1 LSGNFRQI
9 ISRKGTKAQR
19 EGKEQNG
26 MNRQKS
32 HEIFQRAKQLM
43 PGGVNSAARAFGG
56 VGGQPVVFE
65 RAEGAYLLDVDGNRY
80 IDYIGSW
87 GPMILGHQH
96 PKVVAAVHAAVDR
109 AFSFGAPT
117 PGENE
122 MAEVIIAAMPSI
134 EMVRLV
140 SSGTEATMS
149 AIRVARGFTG
159 REIIVKFAGNYHGHV
174 DSLLV
179 AAGSAAATLGVPN
192 SPGVTAGT
200 AKDTIVCR
208 YNDVAGLQR
217 TLSDH
222 GSRIA
227 AVILEPIV
235 GNMGCIVPS
244 REFLRALREL
254 THKSGSLLI
263 CDEVITGFRVAYGG
277 AQSLLGLQPDLTTL
291 GKVIGGGMPIGAFG
305 GRREIMEHVLPAGKV
320 FQAGTLSGNPVATA
334 CGIATLKELRD
345 NPPYERLELLS
356 ASLERNLSSAAQKFG
371 VTHAITRVGSML
383 TLFFNPQQPTDWD
396 SASKSDTAKYAKYFW
411 GLLDR
416 GIYMPCS
423 QYEALFVSA
432 AHSQQDIDDT
442 VAAAAE
448 VFETVIQ

>member
-1 LSGNFRQI
+1 
-9 ISRKGTKAQR
+9 
-19 EGKEQNG
+19 

-80 IDYIGSW
+80 IDYIGSC

-122 MAEVIIAAMPSI
+122 MAELIIAAMPSI

-448 VFETVIQ
+448 VFETVTQ